1 MCDFIYTKKK
11 ESSSKL
17 KECFNRVYEEEVEL
31 SVFSSENCTLA
42 FSENIYNG
50 FKSYKVD
57 NYICVVIGGPVLKFR
72 TNTFIS
78 KKNSNEGTKSIF
90 DRWIKDD
97 NIKWDK
103 DLDGPFVVLLFDT
116 QAGSLKLITD
126 MLSFIPVYQNISDSH
141 TVVCTHINIIDFLYP
156 GSVDQVSVADFVMN
170 NVVTFPYTIIEGV
183 VQIFPASEHNWCL
196 KGEGIKYNYQNYWLP
211 VEVSSAEKDNISAL
225 AKRLQNGLKN
235 YMDRVLEA
243 KPKVGILMSGG
254 EDSRSVVGM
263 MPKNYPK
270 EGFIY
275 SETENNE
282 VNIARRVAELNN
294 VNFKVGFL
302 MKNHFA
308 RTMESCS
315 NLIGVGADCANVHS
329 FGFHKKLNF
338 NKYDA
343 VFGGFLADTFLK
355 NLWAAKLQQKNKAM
369 LFVTN
374 DLLLNVKNY
383 VNCEH
388 SQINNGFIEKVNKR
402 RMMHWNAISK
412 FRPNTTQEWMGIWP
426 ISMQRDVPNIY
437 GNRRIFRNYEPFTS
451 SEVIKV
457 GSIASQEIKKNK
469 VLFQKA
475 MKPYLKNTKWIEHDQ
490 GYLPYFS
497 YQINRILFIPILKVV
512 FRIMRN
518 HRNTLANWPE
528 VFRRED
534 IKFKEKKYLPIL
546 HKYCFELFKECTKLK
561 LIDNT
566 KFNDFQKRNLLQLC
580 YFLTTKERFE
590 K

>member
-1 MCDFIYTKKK
+1 MCDFIYTNKKK
-11 ESSSKL
+11 SSSEL
-17 KECFNRVYEEEVEL
+17 KECFNIVYEEVEL
-31 SVFSSENCTLA
+31 NVFSSENYTLA

-57 NYICVVIGGPVLKFR
+57 NYICIVIGGPVLKFR

-78 KKNSNEGTKSIF
+78 KKESNEGTKSIY

-97 NIKWDK
+97 NMKWDE
-103 DLDGPFVVLLFDT
+103 DLDGPFVILLFDT
-116 QAGSLKLITD
+116 LTGSLKVITD
-126 MLSFIPVYQNISDSH
+126 MLSFIPVYQNISDKH
-141 TVVCTHINIIDFLYP
+141 TVVGTHINIIDFLYP

-170 NVVTFPYTIIEGV
+170 NVVTFPYTIIEDL
-183 VQIFPASEHNWCL
+183 VQVYPASEHNWCL
-196 KGEGIKYNYQNYWLP
+196 KGRAIKYNYQNYWLP
-211 VEVSSAEKDNISAL
+211 TEVLSADKDNISAL

-235 YMDRVLEA
+235 YIDRVLEA

-254 EDSRSVVGM
+254 EDSRSVVSM

-270 EGFIY
+270 DGFIY
-275 SETENNE
+275 SETENKE

-308 RTMESCS
+308 RTMELCS

-338 NKYDA
+338 DKYDA

-355 NLWAAKLQQKNKAM
+355 NLWAAKLKRKKKFW
-369 LFVTN
+369 LFGNN
-374 DLLLNVKNY
+374 DSLLKLQNY
-383 VNCEH
+383 VNCEN
-388 SQINNGFIEKVNKR
+388 SQINNSFIEQVNNR
-402 RMMHWNAISK
+402 RQVHWNTISK
-412 FRPNTTQEWMGIWP
+412 FRPTTTQEWMGIWP

-457 GSIASQEIKKNK
+457 GSIASQDTKKNR

-475 MKPYLKNTKWIEHDQ
+475 MKPYLKKTKWIAHDS
-490 GYLPYFS
+490 GYFPYFS
-497 YQINRILFIPILKVV
+497 HKMNKIVFIPILKIF
-512 FRIMRN
+512 FRVTRSN
-518 HRNTLANWPE
+518 GQTLASWPE
-528 VFRRED
+528 VFKRED
-534 IKFKEKKYLPIL
+534 VKSKEKKYLPAL
-546 HKYCFELFKECTKLK
+546 HKYCYELFKEHNKLK

-580 YFLTTKERFE
+580 YFLSLKDRPEI
-590 K
+590 

>member
-1 MCDFIYTKKK
+1 MCDFIYTNKKK
-11 ESSSKL
+11 SSSKL

-78 KKNSNEGTKSIF
+78 KKESNEGTKSIY

-97 NIKWDK
+97 NMKWDE
-103 DLDGPFVVLLFDT
+103 DLDGPFVILLFDT
-116 QAGSLKLITD
+116 LAGSLKVITD
-126 MLSFIPVYQNISDSH
+126 MLSFIPVYQNISDTH
-141 TVVCTHINIIDFLYP
+141 TVVGTHINIIDFLYP

-170 NVVTFPYTIIEGV
+170 NVVTFPYTIIEEV
-183 VQIFPASEHNWCL
+183 VQVYPASEHNWSL
-196 KGEGIKYNYQNYWLP
+196 KGRDIKYNYQNYWLP
-211 VEVSSAEKDNISAL
+211 IEVSSADKDNISAL

-235 YMDRVLEA
+235 YIDRVLEA

-254 EDSRSVVGM
+254 EDSRSVVSM

-270 EGFIY
+270 DGFIY

-282 VNIARRVAELNN
+282 VSIARKVAELNN

-302 MKNHFA
+302 NKNHFA

-329 FGFHKKLNF
+329 FGFHNKLNF
-338 NKYDA
+338 DKYDA

-355 NLWAAKLQQKNKAM
+355 SLWAAKLRPKNKTRI
-369 LFVTN
+369 FGIN
-374 DLLLNVKNY
+374 DSLLKVKNY
-383 VNCEH
+383 VDCKNSE
-388 SQINNGFIEKVNKR
+388 INRAFIEKVNKR
-402 RMMHWNAISK
+402 RRMHWNVISK
-412 FRPNTTQEWMGIWP
+412 FRPTTTQEWMGIWP

-451 SEVIKV
+451 SEVIKI
-457 GSIASQEIKKNK
+457 GSIASPDIKMNK
-469 VLFQKA
+469 VLFHKA
-475 MKPYLKNTKWIEHDQ
+475 VKPFFKKTKWIAHDS
-490 GYLPYFS
+490 GYFPYFS
-497 YQINRILFIPILKVV
+497 HKMNKIVFIPILKIV
-512 FRIMRN
+512 FRVTRSN
-518 HRNTLANWPE
+518 GQTLASWPE
-528 VFRRED
+528 VFKRED
-534 IKFKEKKYLPIL
+534 VKSKEKKYLPAL
-546 HKYCFELFKECTKLK
+546 HKYCYEVFKESNKLK

-566 KFNDFQKRNLLQLC
+566 QFNDFQKRNLLQLC
-580 YFLTTKERFE
+580 YFLSLKDRPEI
-590 K
+590 